1 MVRFTVY
8 QHDNTNKINKL
19 LADDSFIDTYPEY
32 VEGLQASLSAN
43 TSDSYTPTNNIVCYS
58 LDDSYG
64 QAYHSPIFNLSK
76 ATLEED
82 IGTWLDENEE
92 DVVRLNVP
100 AVLKDIYRNSY
111 VGSQKSVLNNFLLKE
126 FSIMFMRMFDSE
138 QKYSFFKQFFNPGL
152 IAVSSNYVIYEIP
165 PTFKLIE
172 YYNMT
177 RESIRDVS
185 VANTEKIPLPWQVYV
200 AVHDGKYNLI
210 DTFMY
215 FAHDSIL
222 KNGFQQPVYTPFLTN
237 FYYNGLLC
245 RPFYASYNDVSRYA
259 KNIPGLIHSSYDA
272 VWNSGWNFD
281 LYDTLTENVASFL
294 RNGDEFY
301 RMLKEKGLGSVYEN
315 ISHCFQRTESP
326 VARFDALISNISKL
340 SPEDMLFFPYA
351 TPADEKNMLS
361 GYGQWLEEQ
370 YQTFIENSDLS
381 DEERENTDYVD
392 ELFNEYLSGIEKPLY
407 KKKPFQSVLNDSVLN
422 YCERQYS
429 QILVNESTSDKAFS
443 FKDDTYSRLALY
455 FRNNFYCK

>member
-1 MVRFTVY
+1 
-8 QHDNTNKINKL
+8 
-19 LADDSFIDTYPEY
+19 
-32 VEGLQASLSAN
+32 
-43 TSDSYTPTNNIVCYS
+43 
-58 LDDSYG
+58 
-64 QAYHSPIFNLSK
+64 
-76 ATLEED
+76 
-82 IGTWLDENEE
+82 
-92 DVVRLNVP
+92 
-100 AVLKDIYRNSY
+100 
-111 VGSQKSVLNNFLLKE
+111 
-126 FSIMFMRMFDSE
+126 MFDSE
-138 QKYSFFKQFFNPGL
+138 EKYSFFKQFFNPGL

-301 RMLKEKGLGSVYEN
+301 CMLKEKGLGSVYEN
-315 ISHCFQRTESP
+315 ISHCFQRNESP
-326 VARFDALISNISKL
+326 VARFHVLISNISKL

-351 TPADEKNMLS
+351 TPAEEKNMLS

-392 ELFNEYLSGIEKPLY
+392 ELFSEYLSGIEKPLY

-429 QILVNESTSDKAFS
+429 QILVNESMSDKTFS
-443 FKDDTYSRLALY
+443 FKDGTYSRLALY